1 MRLFSRQEIKIFL
14 LVVLLGSLVAV
25 IITLLVMLVP
35 RMNSEEGEPAGRDL
49 PIESE
54 VDITELIFPEEFRN
68 VWEERWYPYRP
79 QFKQWSTDQ
88 VEFFWV
94 EPEELLLQHLE
105 RINREKLETIFS
117 NAEQ

>member
-14 LVVLLGSLVAV
+14 VIVLLGSLFAV
-25 IITLLVMLVP
+25 IITLLVVLVP
-35 RMNSEEGEPAGRDL
+35 RMNGEEGAAGSGL

-54 VDITELIFPEEFRN
+54 IDITEFIFPEEFRN
-68 VWEERWYPYRP
+68 VWEDRWYPYRP
-79 QFKQWSTDQ
+79 QFKQWSTEQ

-105 RINREKLETIFS
+105 KINQEKLESIFS
-117 NAEQ
+117 NAAQ